1 MENQVF
7 RVGEWRADAR
17 ANALER
23 DGNGVSVPPRLMDLL
38 RFLAVHAGEV
48 VTRQELV
55 ENCWDRSC
63 VTDQA
68 VTQSVFELRK
78 ILRDGRPSKGV
89 PVYIQ
94 TVPKRGYRLIAEVE
108 FENAA
113 DASVFPSRRET
124 TPAVEPSDEAQ
135 PAPASF
141 SESPKQEVQERK
153 GETEEEKPEDRKSIF
168 SRISEV
174 LWLDTSGLGFK
185 KGVY

>member
-38 RFLAVHAGEV
+38 RFLAEHAGEV

-168 SRISEV
+168 SRI
-174 LWLDTSGLGFK
+174 WA
-185 KGVY
+185 